1 MSDSRNPLP
10 PKLEDLLQQVSSLL
24 ARGDPK
30 GAFAL
35 LQQTL
40 SLYPNAASAH
50 HSMALLASRLG
61 QHEASLHHMNRAAA
75 LAPRAGNLQLALG
88 CLLAHHGQLQPA
100 LAALQRST
108 ELLPGDPE
116 AWYFLGITLS
126 RCQRDAEAIDALRR
140 AHALAPAAARIR
152 DALGDALFQ
161 GGFPADALP
170 LLRQRVAARA
180 NDTDGILKLGETLS
194 RLQDYDEARDT
205 FASALRQRPE
215 DPDLWMA
222 VAQAHEDSG
231 DRDAAE
237 AAYLRALELKP
248 DWAFPLSSLLSLHR
262 GKADDALIESGQR
275 LCERD
280 GTADRDLALLGYA
293 LGKVF
298 DARGDYQRAMQYW
311 DRANSARRRMVGE
324 FDIVSLQAR
333 VDRMLAAFAPD
344 ALAAAPASDDE
355 RPLFI
360 VGMPRSGTT
369 LTEQILAAHPQVHG
383 CGELPDIALIAKL
396 LPSRSGSS
404 RVWPHIVDEITPALL
419 AEASERYL
427 AGATRHAPPGAA
439 RLVDKAPM
447 NFYAL
452 GLISMLF
459 PKARIIW
466 CRRDPR
472 DVAISIYGENFSLSE
487 RFATRL
493 DAIGQCVNLHN
504 RLMRH
509 WQRVLPNPILELEY
523 EQLVTEPEV
532 QTRRLLDFAGLDWH
546 PDCLDFHARD
556 RGVQTPSRWQV
567 RQQIHSRSV
576 GRWKNYESALGP
588 LLAALDPDPTL
599 QQA

>member
-1 MSDSRNPLP
+1 M
-10 PKLEDLLQQVSSLL
+10 QQVSLLL
-24 ARGDPK
+24 ARGDPN

-35 LQQTL
+35 LQRTL

-50 HSMALLASRLG
+50 HSMALLTSRLG
-61 QHEASLHHMNRAAA
+61 QHDASLYHMDRAAA
-75 LAPRAGNLQLALG
+75 LAPKAGSLQLALG
-88 CLLAHHGQLQPA
+88 CLLAHHGRLQPA

-126 RCQRDAEAIDALRR
+126 RSHRDAEAIEALQR
-140 AHALAPAAARIR
+140 AYAIRPGAARIR
-152 DALGDALFQ
+152 DALGEALFQ

-170 LLRQRVAARA
+170 LLRERVAARA
-180 NDTDGILKLGETLS
+180 DDTDGILKLGETLS
-194 RLQDYDEARDT
+194 RLQDYAEARET
-205 FASALRQRPE
+205 FAMALKQRPQ

-231 DRDAAE
+231 DREQAE
-237 AAYLRALELKP
+237 AAYLRALALKP

-262 GKADDALIESGQR
+262 GKADDALVESGQR
-275 LCERD
+275 LCEHN
-280 GTADRDLALLGYA
+280 GAADRDLALLGYA

-298 DARGDYQRAMQYW
+298 DARAQYETAMDYW

-324 FDIVSLQAR
+324 FDFDSLQAR
-333 VDRMLAAFAPD
+333 VDRMLSAFAPGTV
-344 ALAAAPASDDE
+344 AATAASDDE

-369 LTEQILAAHPQVHG
+369 LTEQILAAHPKVHG

-404 RVWPHIVDEITPALL
+404 RVWPHIVDEITPTLL
-419 AEASERYL
+419 TEASGRYL

-452 GLISMLF
+452 GLISLLF

-493 DAIGQCVNLHN
+493 DAIGQCINLHN

-523 EQLVTEPEV
+523 EKLVTDPEV
-532 QTRRLLDFAGLDWH
+532 QARRLVDFAELDWH

-567 RQQIHSRSV
+567 RQKIHSRSV
-576 GRWKNYESALGP
+576 GRWKNYAFALGP
-588 LLAALDPDPTL
+588 LLAVLDPDTTL
-599 QQA
+599 LHAPEAGL